1 MTDGMTFDAEHM
13 LETAAVRVAGCE
25 EAAVRRNL
33 AQAIREVK

>member
-13 LETAAVRVAGCE
+13 LDNVAGCE